1 METMV
6 LLVFLGIVWAAVGIY
21 WLRTRMPALN
31 VSVGSYARRLGS
43 IDVGPTRRPMDP
55 MAPLRAVGAPTGPS
69 GPSGVTQLRPA
80 VSSGPPGHSL
90 TAPAVTAQPGS
101 GPTRPVTSEQAR
113 MRRRNVLVVL
123 ACLAALTL
131 IGVLTIGGTTMIL
144 LHLVADALLLGFVML
159 LVQYQRAIELDRTR
173 NLPVYAQPLDPQL
186 MATGTDGRWR

>member
-43 IDVGPTRRPMDP
+43 IDVGPTRRPLDP
-55 MAPLRAVGAPTGPS
+55 MAPLRAVGSPS
-69 GPSGVTQLRPA
+69 GPSGVTQLRPS
-80 VSSGPPGHSL
+80 VPTGPPGHSL
-90 TAPAVTAQPGS
+90 TAPAVTPQAGS
-101 GPTRPVTSEQAR
+101 GPARPVTSEQAR

-123 ACLAALTL
+123 ACLAVLTL
-131 IGVLTIGGTTMIL
+131 IGVLTVGGTTMIL

-159 LVQYQRAIELDRTR
+159 LVQYQRAIELDRAR
-173 NLPVYAQPLDPQL
+173 SLPVLAAPRDRHLQ
-186 MATGTDGRWR
+186 ATGTDGSWR

>member
-43 IDVGPTRRPMDP
+43 LDVGPSRRPLDP
-55 MAPLRAVGAPTGPS
+55 MAPLRAVGTPGNGS
-69 GPSGVTQLRPA
+69 SGVTQLRPRTVA
-80 VSSGPPGHSL
+80 GPPGHSL
-90 TAPAVTAQPGS
+90 TAPAITAHPGVGAPARRVS
-101 GPTRPVTSEQAR
+101 SEQAR

-123 ACLAALTL
+123 ACLAVLTL
-131 IGVLTIGGTTMIL
+131 VGVLTVGGTAMIL

-173 NLPVYAQPLDPQL
+173 NLPVYAAPRDRQL
-186 MATGTDGRWR
+186 LATGTDGRWR

>member
-1 METMV
+1 M

-43 IDVGPTRRPMDP
+43 IDVGSTRRPIDP
-55 MAPLRAVGAPTGPS
+55 MAPLRAVGAPNGTP

-80 VSSGPPGHSL
+80 VSAGPPGHSL
-90 TAPAVTAQPGS
+90 TAPAVNPQVGS
-101 GPTRPVTSEQAR
+101 GPARPVTSEQAR

-123 ACLAALTL
+123 ACFAVLTL

-144 LHLVADALLLGFVML
+144 LHLVTDALLLGFVML

-173 NLPVYAQPLDPQL
+173 SLPVLAAPRDRQL
-186 MATGTDGRWR
+186 QATGTDGRWR